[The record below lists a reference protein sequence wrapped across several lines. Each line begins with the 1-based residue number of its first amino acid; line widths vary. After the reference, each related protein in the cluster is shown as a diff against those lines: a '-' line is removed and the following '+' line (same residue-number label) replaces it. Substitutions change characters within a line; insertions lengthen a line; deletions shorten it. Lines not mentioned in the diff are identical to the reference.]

1 VKPVRGYLDVIQ
13 RGGRSDDVFV
23 ENVAAVVAPQ
33 ERDATTAICG

>member
-1 VKPVRGYLDVIQ
+1 VKPVRGYLDVIR
-13 RGGRSDDVFV
+13 RGGRDDNIFV